1 MALLAAGYT
10 APRLEEIRTDLRA
23 DVRTGI
29 NAVNPGAGDT
39 VNLDAGTL
47 IGNLIDIFAA
57 RLDEISESTQDLYD
71 SFDERAAIG
80 VYLDSLASL
89 VGVTRIAARAS
100 VVTLTLASAV
110 GATVPAG
117 SIASDAAGVQWITA
131 TAGVIAPAGTI
142 DVEASPASTGAIAG
156 AAGTI
161 TTIDTP
167 VTNWD
172 SVTNAADATVG
183 RDRETDSEL
192 RIRRREDLQVSGAA
206 SPNSIRARVTA
217 VAGIDQALVVD
228 NKTDAD
234 VTIDTVTLT
243 PHTFA
248 VVVAPTGI
256 AASVQA
262 LVLDAIW
269 DTAPAGI
276 DSIGS
281 TSGTVTDVEGTAQTV
296 RFSEATAQVL
306 TVAIELTV
314 TAADY
319 GGAAG
324 GAGAG
329 DTATEDALVAY
340 VATLGIGDTPL
351 DLPTYEAVGAVP
363 GVDNITTLTWAGA
376 VSEFEIGT
384 LIAGGIT
391 ITPTP

>member
-1 MALLAAGYT
+1 
-10 APRLEEIRTDLRA
+10 
-23 DVRTGI
+23 
-29 NAVNPGAGDT
+29 
-39 VNLDAGTL
+39 
-47 IGNLIDIFAA
+47 
-57 RLDEISESTQDLYD
+57 
-71 SFDERAAIG
+71 
-80 VYLDSLASL
+80 
-89 VGVTRIAARAS
+89 
-100 VVTLTLASAV
+100 
-110 GATVPAG
+110 
-117 SIASDAAGVQWITA
+117 
-131 TAGVIAPAGTI
+131 
-142 DVEASPASTGAIAG
+142 
-156 AAGTI
+156 
-161 TTIDTP
+161 
-167 VTNWD
+167 
-172 SVTNAADATVG
+172 
-183 RDRETDSEL
+183 
-192 RIRRREDLQVSGAA
+192 
-206 SPNSIRARVTA
+206 
-217 VAGIDQALVVD
+217 VVD